1 MKKSIHMT
9 LGRISRIAALL
20 GACAVVPVPAQAQD
34 TPSLPSGASSLQETF
49 GDWRVTCQVSESTK
63 RCALSQQQAQQNGE
77 RMLAIE
83 LVPGS
88 NNTMTGTLVLPFG
101 LLLDAGVALQVDEQV
116 ALASIQFHTCIPA
129 GCVVLLTLNA
139 ATTTA
144 LRNGETLNVAVK
156 AADSQQEIQLKI
168 SLSGLPAALD
178 RLSVLLE
185 G

>member
-1 MKKSIHMT
+1 MKQFINLT

-20 GACAVVPVPAQAQD
+20 GVFATSPALAQAEA
-34 TPSLPSGASSLQETF
+34 TPTLPGGASSLQETF
-49 GDWRVTCQVSESTK
+49 GDWRITCQVSESTK
-63 RCALSQQQAQQNGE
+63 RCALSQQQAHQNGE
-77 RMLAIE
+77 RLLAIE
-83 LVPGS
+83 LEPGPD
-88 NNTMTGTLVLPFG
+88 NTMTGTLILPFG
-101 LLLDAGVALQVDEQV
+101 LLLDAGVVLQVDEQA
-116 ALASIQFHTCIPA
+116 ALASIRFHTCIPG
-129 GCVVLLTLNA
+129 GCVVMLTLNA

-156 AADSQQEIQLKI
+156 AADGQQDVQLKI